1 MRAEFTIGRG
11 ETHVS
16 VPVAEPAVSV
26 LMAVRNG
33 AAYLDESLASLAEQT
48 FEDFEIVVVDNGS
61 TDGTA
66 GIIREW
72 TRREPRLRV
81 FRLDHRGV
89 SASRNM
95 AAAKA
100 RAPLFA
106 QLDADDLALPHRLAR
121 QVAVMNARP
130 LLALLGSA
138 VELIDARGRRIG
150 SLRRPLGDAK
160 LRSFLREG
168 CAFVHSSVIMRRD
181 AFFAA
186 GGYRA
191 GLERAEDF
199 DLWLRMA
206 GQGELANLAE
216 PLVRYRM
223 HDLSTSARGAIR
235 QAIAIGCV
243 GAAREARRLGRP
255 EPFYRGV
262 PLLRAAPP
270 LLGLTPGAFRR
281 HVRLTA
287 LRLAVSRNYLKLP
300 VPPAVKGAIRACAIR
315 LGFRGVYL
323 LALRLLLAFSRL
335 GTER

>member
-1 MRAEFTIGRG
+1 MLAEIKIDQG
-11 ETHVS
+11 ETQVS
-16 VPVAEPAVSV
+16 APVAEPAVSV

-33 AAYLDESLASLAEQT
+33 AAYLDESLASLATQS
-48 FEDFEIVVVDNGS
+48 FEDLEIVVVDNGS

-66 GIIREW
+66 EIIRDW
-72 TRREPRLRV
+72 ARREPRLRA

-89 SASRNM
+89 SASRNL

-100 RAPLFA
+100 RAPLLA
-106 QLDADDLALPHRLAR
+106 QLDSDDLALPHRLAV
-121 QVAVMNARP
+121 QVATMNARP

-138 VELIDARGRRIG
+138 AELIDARGRRIG
-150 SLRRPLGDAK
+150 SLRHPLGDAA
-160 LRSFLREG
+160 LRAFLREG
-168 CAFVHSSVIMRRD
+168 NGFVHSSMMMRRD
-181 AFFAA
+181 AFLAA

-191 GLERAEDF
+191 GLGRAEDF

-206 GQGELANLAE
+206 GLGEMANLAE

-223 HDLSTSARGAIR
+223 HDLSTSAGGPVR

-255 EPFYRGV
+255 EPFRRGI

-287 LRLAVSRNYLKLP
+287 LRLTVSRNYLKLP
-300 VPPAVKGAIRACAIR
+300 VPAAVKGAIRAGAIR
-315 LGFRGVYL
+315 LGLRGVYVL
-323 LALRLLLAFSRL
+323 SLRLLLAFSRL
-335 GTER
+335 RAGG